1 MAVGVRTRRE
11 GDVLVVSFSGVYTPD
26 AHRDM
31 MVRGITEAHQAP
43 TRAIVINLLGA
54 VHVPRPEGEMKPPEA
69 PPAASLSGLPI
80 AIVGSEV
87 ERMERQCA
95 ALRSQGHLWVAFQ
108 TLPEAL
114 EWASAMAGAPAL

>member
-11 GDVLVVSFSGVYTPD
+11 GDVLVVSFSGVYTPE

-54 VHVPRPEGEMKPPEA
+54 ILLAPDERPREA
-69 PPAASLSGLPI
+69 PPASDLGGLPI
-80 AIVGSEV
+80 AIVGPEV

-114 EWASAMAGAPAL
+114 EWASAMAGAPA